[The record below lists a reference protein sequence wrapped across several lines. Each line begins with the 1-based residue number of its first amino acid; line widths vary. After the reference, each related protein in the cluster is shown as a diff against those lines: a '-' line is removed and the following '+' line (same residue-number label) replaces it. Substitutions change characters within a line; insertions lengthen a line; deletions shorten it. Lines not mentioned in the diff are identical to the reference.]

1 MRGALRAGAT
11 PREVLEVL
19 FQSSA
24 HFGMPTLM
32 RSLAIFVKI
41 MVDDGRL
48 AEIGNPPPPVD

>member
-1 MRGALRAGAT
+1 
-11 PREVLEVL
+11 VL

-41 MVDDGRL
+41 MADDGRL
-48 AEIGNPPPPVD
+48 AEIGDPPPPVD